1 MRTLISTGI
10 SAVALIGASAFAL
23 AQDKGKEKDSS
34 PAAGAPGISR
44 SAEPSSGGGAGSK
57 EAMSDKPGEQ
67 GGAKAEKRSASKSE
81 KAKTANEQPKSK
93 DGSKKAAGPDRP
105 AEKQV
110 EDAQKGA
117 SKSDT
122 KATADGSK
130 SDSQAADQEKAKQAA
145 EQKAKQAADQ
155 DKSDSSSGASSG
167 ESGKSDAGSLSKT
180 QKSTDSAS
188 SGKIM
193 ALSGEKRDRVQ
204 TVFRDFRE
212 KGRIKHRA
220 NVDIDIAVGTRLPR
234 DWDFVPVPVEI
245 VEIVP
250 EYRGYVVAYVEDE
263 YVVCDPE
270 TYEVVAALPASGGSY
285 ASGGGPGNAAD
296 WCPTSLALSEE
307 NKHHIIESVQ
317 IRDEV
322 DVSGLAIGWS
332 VPKDITLQAFPEAL
346 TQDVIELRSCRY
358 FVPDEQIAIVDP
370 DDDKVVLLIDK
381 D

>member
-1 MRTLISTGI
+1 MRSTITTGV
-10 SAVALIGASAFAL
+10 SAVALIAATAFAL
-23 AQDKGKEKDSS
+23 AQDKGKDKDSS
-34 PAAGAPGISR
+34 PAAGAASMSR

-57 EAMSDKPGEQ
+57 KAMRDKPSGQ
-67 GGAKAEKRSASKSE
+67 GGAKAEKRSAGKSE
-81 KAKTANEQPKSK
+81 KAKTANEQVKSK
-93 DGSKKAAGPDRP
+93 DGSKKAAGPDSP
-105 AEKQV
+105 AEKQI
-110 EDAQKGA
+110 EDPQKGV
-117 SKSDT
+117 SKSDA
-122 KATADGSK
+122 KATADRSK
-130 SDSQAADQEKAKQAA
+130 SDSHAADQQKTKQAA

-155 DKSDSSSGASSG
+155 DQSDGSSGASSG

-180 QKSTDSAS
+180 PKSTNSAS
-188 SGKIM
+188 SGKNM
-193 ALSGEKRDRVQ
+193 ALSGDKRDRVQ

-220 NVDIDIAVGTRLPR
+220 NVDIDIAVGARLPR
-234 DWDFVPVPVEI
+234 DWDYVPVPVEI

-263 YVVCDPE
+263 YVICDPE
-270 TYEVVAALPASGGSY
+270 TYEIVAVLPASGGSY
-285 ASGGGPGNAAD
+285 ANGGGPGNAAD
-296 WCPTSLALSEE
+296 RCPTNLTLSEE
-307 NKHHIIESVQ
+307 DKHHIIESVQ

-322 DVSGLAIGWS
+322 DVSALAIGWS

-358 FVPDEQIAIVDP
+358 FVADEQIAIVDP